1 MLELTPHI
9 HIPETEIRFD
19 AIRASGPGGQNVNKV
34 SSAVH
39 LRFDI
44 AQSSLPQHVKERLL
58 NLKDSRISKTGT
70 LVIKAQQF
78 RTREKNKEDALER
91 LRVLV
96 QKASI
101 RQKNRRPT
109 RPTRSSK
116 QKRLNQKSRRGNLK
130 KLRGRV
136 RSED

>member
-91 LRVLV
+91 LRALV